1 MSYEKKGDPE
11 FSAWS
16 RRRFAKAVALGTG
29 ALMLPSMSLRAFGDA
44 KPTDPAKRP
53 LEETELDQLGKIS
66 PHLQQIAN
74 DALAQLKYAWT
85 LSAAGKASSS
95 GNELADACKAYLAT
109 VTAPRKANA
118 EKVANQL
125 LAAPSSTRQA
135 VFSQYATIAPATF
148 AATKV
153 TALPKPAQKVSAATL
168 EQLAK
173 VSVPSA
179 KLEDGGEDKG
189 ASKKDTAR
197 EKDVADGLK
206 YKQIE
211 FFLSEV
217 YAIELTSG
225 FGDDEIAMGGV
236 GIGTTGKIEKIKQ
249 FRVKDEFGD
258 DTKGQRTRIYKGGFK
273 FATFDIG
280 GENLLPHEYSVGA
293 VMAELDGGGFG
304 EFLVKLWENVKGVV
318 TAALVGGG
326 GVLGASLG
334 SIFPGLGTLI
344 GAIVGAFIG
353 WLLGFLED
361 DIVGHRTS
369 TLRLRSVAKSY
380 YDKLNLTKPTGMP
393 VVLDYKGDGGHYRVT
408 GGWRLVNP

>member
-1 MSYEKKGDPE
+1 
-11 FSAWS
+11 
-16 RRRFAKAVALGTG
+16 
-29 ALMLPSMSLRAFGDA
+29 MLPSVSLRAFADA
-44 KPTDPAKRP
+44 KPTDPTKRP

-109 VTAPRKANA
+109 VQAPRKANA

-125 LAAPSSTRQA
+125 LAAPASTRQA

-148 AATKV
+148 ATTKM
-153 TALPKPAQKVSAATL
+153 TALPRPAQKVSAATL
-168 EQLAK
+168 EQIAK

-197 EKDVADGLK
+197 EKDIADGLK

-211 FFLSEV
+211 FFLTEV

-236 GIGTTGKIEKIKQ
+236 GVGTTGNTEKIKQ

-258 DTKGQRTRIYKGGFK
+258 DNKNQRTKVFKGGRS
-273 FATFDIG
+273 FATFDVG

-304 EFLVKLWENVKGVV
+304 DFLVKLWKNVKGFV
-318 TAALVGGG
+318 TTALVAG
-326 GVLGASLG
+326 GASIGAGAGLA
-334 SIFPGLGTLI
+334 IPIPGLGSLI
-344 GAIVGAFIG
+344 GAVVGAFIG

-361 DIVGHRTS
+361 DIVGHRTT

-393 VVLDYKGDGGHYRVT
+393 IVLDYKGDGGHYRVT